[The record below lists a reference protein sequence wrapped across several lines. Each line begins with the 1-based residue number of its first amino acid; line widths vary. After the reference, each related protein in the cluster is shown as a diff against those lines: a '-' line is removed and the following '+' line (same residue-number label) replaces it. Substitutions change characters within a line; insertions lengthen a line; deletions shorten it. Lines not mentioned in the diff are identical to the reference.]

1 MKNVFLILIVSFLSI
16 KMNAQNTYSSSGRRI
31 PPKPVKKT
39 GFDRDKLV
47 LGGDFR
53 ISLGAQIGVGIAPIV
68 GYKIT
73 DNFFAGVRVGYSFDR
88 AIIDY
93 NNLPAGSTN
102 NVFKF
107 NSYSG
112 SIWARYLLWE
122 SIFLQTELEYD
133 IFDTY
138 YQSDITGLYEPK
150 SIESPSVL
158 LGVGFR
164 QPISDRVSF
173 NTTILYDVLNAPY
186 SYYQLSGKGGFDFR
200 IGVLVGF

>member
-53 ISLGAQIGVGIAPIV
+53 FTLGSQIGVGIAPIV

-73 DNFFAGVRVGYSFDR
+73 DNFFAGVRVGYSYDR
-88 AIIDY
+88 EVIDY
-93 NNLPAGSTN
+93 IDLPAGSTT
-102 NVFKF
+102 NVFKS
-107 NSYSG
+107 NVYSG
-112 SIWARYLLWE
+112 SIWARYLFWE
-122 SIFLQTELEYD
+122 SIFLHTEFAYN
-133 IFDTY
+133 IFGTY
-138 YQSDITGLYEPK
+138 YENSQTGLYEPIT
-150 SIESPSVL
+150 IESPSIL
-158 LGVGFR
+158 FGVGFR

-173 NTTILYDVLNAPY
+173 NTTVLYDVLNDPY
-186 SYYQLSGKGGFDFR
+186 SYYQLGGKGGFDFR